1 MSRPFIK
8 AAAEVE
14 LPPVWIRFQ
23 SYARQSWREVKKRKC
38 NFLLGSFS
46 IFLVVVVAAVCTT
59 ILANAPIIFVQQSE
73 VCCYLRATP

>member
-1 MSRPFIK
+1 MLRPFIK

-59 ILANAPIIFVQQSE
+59 ILAKAPIIFVQQSE
-73 VCCYLRATP
+73 VCCYLPRTP